1 MNQIQKYQNLR
12 AVGME
17 LNGKLLG
24 SIARNHFKKAARL
37 MKMLRMNKISFINEG
52 EQYRF
57 YDFVINDCLDMNGS
71 TGIENFNKK
80 HRDSLTE
87 VEGKLI
93 DSMIATKP
101 SVYSIEKIDI
111 QNSYVWLQDLLE
123 PDSQLIRIVDLGF
136 CKSEGIIGQ
145 LIYTRI
151 VGADEIAMTSG
162 ATMMF
167 DKQHKVQLINQAYD
181 MFAKPKDTQ
190 MQRTLVFNKL
200 YKKFGYKRFM
210 YQDPTE

>member
-1 MNQIQKYQNLR
+1 MKQIQKYQNLR

-37 MKMLRMNKISFINEG
+37 MKMLRMNKISFKNEG

-57 YDFVINDCLDMNGS
+57 YDFVINDCLGNNGS
-71 TGIENFNKK
+71 TGVENFNKK

-111 QNSYVWLQDLLE
+111 QNSYVWLQNLLE

-181 MFAKPKDTQ
+181 MFAKLKDTQ